1 MVNSQFC
8 FVIHTTN
15 PVSDNVNEVYI
26 ELAVGQGETLA
37 SANQSGTP
45 YRLIFNKQTKEV
57 EIVSFANYSYGLY
70 GSKDSQALI
79 SVPID
84 YSEVVLNTH
93 PKQLL
98 ELGSTLGH
106 ISCEIEAGFGGVPQD
121 IEGCIDEHD

>member
-15 PVSDNVNEVYI
+15 PVTDNGNEVYI

-57 EIVSFANYSYGLY
+57 EIILFANYSYGLY
-70 GSKDSQALI
+70 GSRDS
-79 SVPID
+79 
-84 YSEVVLNTH
+84 
-93 PKQLL
+93 
-98 ELGSTLGH
+98 
-106 ISCEIEAGFGGVPQD
+106 
-121 IEGCIDEHD
+121 